1 MEKTGETI
9 KMCDMSS
16 EISTKVFEMLNPDK
30 VTVTKTSHSSSY
42 SRVIFIN
49 DEVHSS
55 DLLYPEGWVERF
67 GYFTNCGNAT
77 GSMYE
82 LAKIYEKGQLVNELS
97 IYVLMRIYCF
107 GRPQIMKRLGIE
119 IKLEN
124 RETVIYMNGN
134 RIEEKD
140 LQSKQASI
148 AVSKVSNI
156 ADNTKLYEFGKKLI
170 DEYRKDYNIILSS
183 RDIVKMYPDVTKH
196 IFIDASIE
204 ERTNRKYMQYNKEI
218 PKEQIKE
225 MIQTRDELQEK
236 SGYYKIYPQTKIIDV
251 TNCKNAKESAKKVLE
266 NIKEVVKSGI

>member
-1 MEKTGETI
+1 MKNIVIGIEG
-9 KMCDMSS
+9 
-16 EISTKVFEMLNPDK
+16 
-30 VTVTKTSHSSSY
+30 TVGAGKTSIC
-42 SRVIFIN
+42 R
-49 DEVHSS
+49 E
-55 DLLYPEGWVERF
+55 LLNYIENSIILHGGEIYRAIVY
-67 GYFTNCGNAT
+67 G
-77 GSMYE
+77 MMQ
-82 LAKIYEKGQLVNELS
+82 AKIKNTQNLDAFE
-97 IYVLMRIYCF
+97 
-107 GRPQIMKRLGIE
+107 IMKKLGIE

-156 ADNTKLYEFGKKLI
+156 ADNTKLYEFGKSLI
-170 DEYRKDYNIILSS
+170 DEYRKNYNIILSS

-196 IFIDASIE
+196 FFIDASIE

-251 TNCKNAKESAKKVLE
+251 TNCKNVKESAQKVLE